1 MNDYDLDSYIGSLDY
16 SLFSHLAT
24 QFERVLF
31 ALSKTGDVEISYE
44 HNKSSST
51 LSFLVTDI
59 RTCRSDI
66 FRVDLKISSYG
77 KLISKRTYKKT
88 PSLGF

>member
-1 MNDYDLDSYIGSLDY
+1 MNEHDFDSYLGTLDY
-16 SLFSHLAT
+16 SLFSHLAS

-44 HNKSSST
+44 NNKSGST

-59 RTCRSDI
+59 RTCCSDV
-66 FRVDLKISSYG
+66 FRIDLKISSYG

-88 PSLGF
+88 SSLGF